1 MITFK
6 AGGRELALAFTLSAM
21 DEIERKTG
29 EKIDLQNVKET
40 VVEGLRDR
48 RKLIMMLEIM
58 AREGEAI
65 EGRTFDG
72 GEAWLTQH
80 VRPGMLPKA
89 QIAILEAVTEGMS
102 MESTEGE
109 ENEEVDLVLEELKK
123 KQEPGA

>member
-1 MITFK
+1 MTNTYITN
-6 AGGRELALAFTLSAM
+6 ATWAL
-21 DEIERKTG
+21 TG

-48 RKLIMMLEIM
+48 KKLIMMLDIM

-65 EGRTFDG
+65 EGRKFDG
-72 GEAWLTQH
+72 GEAWLSRN

-102 MESTEGE
+102 MESGEGE

-123 KQEPGA
+123 KQEPGG